1 MKPLFV
7 CDNGAT
13 DSEPSRVMHAGWL
26 NVLGQFAATAG
37 CGYLTA
43 QHLGQMLELSSGR
56 EVTQQDTF
64 LIYASEVST
73 RASAKSRSGINVT

>member
-1 MKPLFV
+1 M
-7 CDNGAT
+7 N
-13 DSEPSRVMHAGWL
+13 AGWL

-56 EVTQQDTF
+56 EITQQDTF
-64 LIYASEVST
+64 LIYASEVPAHTLSEDKFQVCDIT
-73 RASAKSRSGINVT
+73 A

>member
-1 MKPLFV
+1 MCEK
-7 CDNGAT
+7 GAT
-13 DSEPSRVMHAGWL
+13 DSKPLRDMNAGWL

-37 CGYLTA
+37 SGYLTA

-56 EVTQQDTF
+56 EITQQDTF

-73 RASAKSRSGINVT
+73 HTSAHRRS

>member
-1 MKPLFV
+1 MREK
-7 CDNGAT
+7 GAT
-13 DSEPSRVMHAGWL
+13 DNGPKHVVNAGWL

-56 EVTQQDTF
+56 ELTQQDTF
-64 LIYASEVST
+64 LIYASKGFS
-73 RASAKSRSGINVT
+73 